1 MEHTI
6 CLIAMSIDDFEI
18 VLPNPVLSV
27 AEASLVVLQGPA
39 SDPIG
44 FWSSG
49 ELEWSVMLCRG
60 AFGVFSGNLLRDS
73 NGTEIFRFELEG
85 TTASEFEFA
94 RTASA
99 IPGRALLADR
109 ERSGNF
115 VLRFGGTSM
124 GKSGRSIGCTGAR
137 GRELGWEED
146 AEETGARDHGFG
158 EMGRGENAAEP
169 FGTWGCR
176 FGELGQEEDAE
187 YGIRPL
193 LAESCPTDGE
203 RRTVE
208 ANVVAR
214 EIGRQVPADCREIEW
229 ADTKLEF
236 EFALVDNWDLEVGV
250 AGLELSDG
258 SGLIHGGPE
267 VDRVLTGVNE
277 HVCNG

>member
-6 CLIAMSIDDFEI
+6 CLIASDDFEI

-27 AEASLVVLQGPA
+27 AEASLGVLQGPA

-49 ELEWSVMLCRG
+49 ELEWSVLLCRG

-109 ERSGNF
+109 ERSGKF
-115 VLRFGGTSM
+115 VLRFGGTSI

-137 GRELGWEED
+137 GRGELGREED

-158 EMGRGENAAEP
+158 ETGREENAAEP

-187 YGIRPL
+187 CGIRPL
-193 LAESCPTDGE
+193 LAESRPTDGE

-208 ANVVAR
+208 ADVVAR
-214 EIGRQVPADCREIEW
+214 EIGRQVAVDGREIEW
-229 ADTKLEF
+229 AATKLEF
-236 EFALVDNWDLEVGV
+236 EFALVENWDLEVGV
-250 AGLELSDG
+250 AGLELCDG

-267 VDRVLTGVNE
+267 VDRVLTRVNE
-277 HVCNG
+277 RVCNG